1 MPSLD
6 PPQTAQTGW
15 QLIKS
20 TFLSWKQSH
29 TSVLAASLAYF
40 AVFSLAPLLTLVVMI
55 VGLVYGEAAV
65 EGELVSQIEQ
75 VVGDEAAQ
83 VMETA
88 IASLRESQNGGL
100 FQILVSFGV
109 IIFGIYSLFMQ
120 IQYSL
125 NKIWR
130 IRPEPSQDMARFIW
144 KRVLTGLMVF
154 VVVMLVFASFL
165 FNTTMSTLVNVAGD
179 ALPTGFPLWRVAGF
193 ALSLVLLTLVFT
205 IVYTVLPDAKVHW
218 RDALVGAALTTG
230 LLLSG
235 QLVFWQLL
243 ERTEFGSAY
252 GIAGSFVILIT
263 WIYFAAHIFFVGA
276 EFTRV
281 YALRLGGAIRPESYA
296 VTTDAQ
302 LDGNS

>member
-1 MPSLD
+1 MSSLS
-6 PPQTAQTGW
+6 PHKSAHTGW

-20 TFLSWKQSH
+20 TALAWKNSQ

-65 EGELVSQIEQ
+65 QGELVGQIEQ

-83 VMETA
+83 VLETA

-100 FQILVSFGV
+100 FQALVSFGV

-125 NKIWR
+125 NQIWR
-130 IRPEPSQDMARFIW
+130 IRPEPSQDMAKFLR

-154 VVVMLVFASFL
+154 VVVLLVFASFL
-165 FNTTMSTLVNVAGD
+165 FNTTMGTLVNVVGD
-179 ALPTGFPLWRVAGF
+179 ALPRGFPLWRVAGF
-193 ALSLVLLTLVFT
+193 GLSLVLLTLVFT
-205 IVYTVLPDAKVHW
+205 LVYTILPDARVHW
-218 RDALVGAALTTG
+218 RDALVGAALTTV
-230 LLLSG
+230 LLMTG
-235 QLVFWQLL
+235 QLLFWQLL

-281 YALRLGGAIRPESYA
+281 YALRLGEAIQPESYA

-302 LDGNS
+302 LDSSS

>member
-1 MPSLD
+1 MPSLSL
-6 PPQTAQTGW
+6 PRTARTGW
-15 QLIKS
+15 QLIK
-20 TFLSWKQSH
+20 TTALEWKKSQ

-65 EGELVSQIEQ
+65 KGELVGQIEQ
-75 VVGDEAAQ
+75 VVGGDAAQ

-100 FQILVSFGV
+100 FQVLVSVGV

-130 IRPEPSQDMARFIW
+130 IRPEPSQDMTRFLW

-154 VVVMLVFASFL
+154 VVVLLVFASFL
-165 FNTTMSTLVNVAGD
+165 FNTTMSTLVNVTGD
-179 ALPTGFPLWRVAGF
+179 ALPSGFPLWRIAGF
-193 ALSLVLLTLVFT
+193 GLSLVLLTLVFT
-205 IVYTVLPDAKVHW
+205 IVYTVLPDAQVHW
-218 RDALVGAALTTG
+218 RDALVGAVLTTV
-230 LLLSG
+230 LLLGG
-235 QLVFWQLL
+235 QLLFWQLL

-252 GIAGSFVILIT
+252 GIGGSFVILIT
-263 WIYFAAHIFFVGA
+263 WIYCAAHVFFIGA

-281 YALRLGGAIRPESYA
+281 YALRLGEAIRPESYA

-302 LDGNS
+302 LDASR